1 MFQLDEK
8 FLQDIG
14 LSELPE
20 DQKRPFLQHV
30 YDELEMRV
38 GTKLSDGMSD
48 DQLTE
53 FEQIIDRKD
62 DIILGWL
69 EKNIPNYFNDEVFQ
83 KMRESMQLEAS
94 DPNLRAEYAATKWL
108 ELNRPD
114 YRQVVAEV
122 LDELRKEI
130 ISNRSKILE

>member
-14 LSELPE
+14 LNEMPE

-38 GTKLSDGMSD
+38 GTKLSEGMSD
-48 DQLTE
+48 EQLSE

-62 DIILGWL
+62 DVILRWL
-69 EKNIPNYFNDEVFQ
+69 EEKTPNYFNDPVFQ
-83 KMRESMQLEAS
+83 KLQEASKLEAN

-108 ELNRPD
+108 EINRPD

-122 LDELRKEI
+122 LDALRKEI
-130 ISNRSKILE
+130 VANRSKILN